1 MIKIYHNN
9 RCQKS
14 RMGLKLLQAQG
25 CNFKIIDY
33 IKNPIGAETLKT
45 ILKALDIPAIDLVR
59 TQESIWKSEFKG
71 KALSES
77 QIINALVK
85 HPKLIE
91 RPIVINGQ
99 KAVVARPTE
108 LINQVI

>member
-1 MIKIYHNN
+1 M
-9 RCQKS
+9 
-14 RMGLKLLQAQG
+14 
-25 CNFKIIDY
+25 
-33 IKNPIGAETLKT
+33 
-45 ILKALDIPAIDLVR
+45 KAVKKYNEGGVGPGKKKKRKAA
-59 TQESIWKSEFKG
+59 KG

-99 KAVVARPTE
+99 KAVVGRPTE
-108 LINQVI
+108 KINKVL